1 MSLTGAFPANVCDMT
16 SQPFERRHRS
26 TAVSVAVAVLL
37 GIVFIL
43 RNVHQHQPR
52 LEPDR
57 QSPAYESAQQ
67 KQLPSTGADTALRVA
82 VNQLFYSVDPSV
94 PGNWYF
100 PPFAKEKIE
109 WIKTE
114 RAAGKLSM
122 ILLKNT
128 ANTNL
133 DFEAM
138 MAAGIVEGK
147 PMIVVAQP
155 RFLGFLIEG
164 GRLAPPFAQQQRNDF
179 MLGLVHETL
188 HVQNPHPGNPA
199 SLDNR
204 MTEELRVWREVD
216 RNVVRQLRQL
226 NQPMNLRFIEADD
239 ALRSCNEDTEC
250 QPLRKLLLPSE
261 RRGQ

>member
-1 MSLTGAFPANVCDMT
+1 MSLTGAFHTIVCDIR
-16 SQPFERRHRS
+16 SQPFERRRRS
-26 TAVSVAVAVLL
+26 TTVSVAVVVLL

-43 RNVHQHQPR
+43 RNVYQHQPR

-57 QSPAYESAQQ
+57 QPPAYESARQN
-67 KQLPSTGADTALRVA
+67 QLPSTSVDTALRVA

-100 PPFAKEKIE
+100 PAFAKEKIE

-128 ANTNL
+128 ANTSL

-138 MAAGIVEGK
+138 MAAGIVDGK
-147 PMIVVAQP
+147 PMIIVAQP

-164 GRLAPPFAQQQRNDF
+164 GRLSPPFTQQQRNDF

-188 HVQNPHPGNPA
+188 HVQNPHHGNPA
-199 SLDNR
+199 SLDDR
-204 MTEELRVWREVD
+204 MTEELQVWREVD
-216 RNVVRQLRQL
+216 LNVVRQLRQL
-226 NQPMNLRFIEADD
+226 NQPLSFRFIEADD

-250 QPLRKLLLPSE
+250 QPLRELLLPSE
-261 RRGQ
+261 RRRQ